1 MTSPAPTLYCNLP
14 ERFEPTFPRMA
25 GVMRAPLLVLLFA
38 FLSSAICAQTTWVVD
53 LFNRPGAHFTDLPA
67 AVTAASS
74 GDVILL
80 RATTASLADSYLA
93 PTIQGKG
100 VTILGEVG
108 VGLPR
113 VQVTGAWNISGIPL
127 GEVVILSNLSMTGAY
142 FGDGPGGVTRIFF
155 WSVTDC
161 VGSVICNRVS
171 PIVFGVANQPTFR
184 DNALMVFSDCVF
196 DTLSGSLPFVRCKV
210 MMNNTQVIRTN
221 PGAGSGNSSVTLLD
235 SEMHLAG
242 SSIRGAD
249 GNALNSASSSAVRF
263 TSGSTR
269 GKLLI
274 NRSSRLEAGVNT
286 FGSRATAVTMIGTAS
301 ACMAHL
307 VERDPLATIIEGVP
321 GGCMPITV
329 TPVSGLRTSQ
339 VQNVLQ
345 IDHDTTPNAPAIL
358 LMAPLQTT
366 PWDNIIGPCFL
377 DQNFVWSSFAVAPV
391 AGALRHTFTIPPTIP
406 LGQWVGVQA
415 FEFDAP
421 RNRVIGTNV
430 TVVGVL

>member
-1 MTSPAPTLYCNLP
+1 MSAPALVC
-14 ERFEPTFPRMA
+14 F
-25 GVMRAPLLVLLFA
+25 LVLLC
-38 FLSSAICAQTTWVVD
+38 SAVRAQTTWVVD

-67 AVTAASS
+67 AVAAASS
-74 GDVILL
+74 GDLILL
-80 RATTASLADSYLA
+80 RATTTSLADSYLA

-100 VTILGEVG
+100 VTILGETG
-108 VGLPR
+108 PGLPR
-113 VQVTGAWNISGIPL
+113 VNVTGIWSIDGVPAGDNMLI
-127 GEVVILSNLSMTGAY
+127 SNLHMRCACHGS
-142 FGDGPGGVTRIFF
+142 GPGGSTRAFLLNVTN
-155 WSVTDC
+155 C
-161 VGSVICNRVS
+161 AGAVS
-171 PIVFGVANQPTFR
+171 FLKLDTMLFTIWMPPALR
-184 DNALMVFSDCVF
+184 DNALMVFSDCVI
-196 DTLSGSLPFVRCKV
+196 DTLDGSLPFVRCKV

-221 PGAGSGNSSVTLLD
+221 AGAGSGNASVTLLD
-235 SEMHLAG
+235 SELHLAG
-242 SSIRGAD
+242 SSIRGSDATTLS
-249 GNALNSASSSAVRF
+249 AASSSAVQF
-263 TSGSTR
+263 TNGSTR
-269 GKLLI
+269 GRLLI

-286 FGSRATAVTMIGTAS
+286 FGSRETAVTMIGTTT

-307 VERDPLATIIEGVP
+307 VERDPLATIIEGFP

-345 IDHDTTPNAPAIL
+345 IDHDTIPNAPAIL

-366 PWDNIIGPCFL
+366 PWDYIIGPCFL
-377 DQNFVWSSFAVAPV
+377 DQNFVWSSFAVAPA

-415 FEFDAP
+415 FEYDAP